1 VSRVKGWLGNL
12 LDMKPILSLD
22 EAGRIAPVH
31 RVRGRKALLPR
42 VLELLEAALPARRER
57 LRLGGVHV
65 DAEREAHGIR
75 AALEERFRPLDIIV
89 NPATAVIGAHA
100 GADAWGVFW
109 QVEDGVP
116 PRHGNKAAAAR
127 I

>member
-1 VSRVKGWLGNL
+1 MGV
-12 LDMKPILSLD
+12 
-22 EAGRIAPVH
+22 
-31 RVRGRKALLPR
+31 
-42 VLELLEAALPARRER
+42 
-57 LRLGGVHV
+57 VHV
-65 DAEREAHGIR
+65 DAEPEAHRIR
-75 AALEERFRPLDIIV
+75 TALEERFRPNDIIV

-109 QVEDGVP
+109 QVEDGIP